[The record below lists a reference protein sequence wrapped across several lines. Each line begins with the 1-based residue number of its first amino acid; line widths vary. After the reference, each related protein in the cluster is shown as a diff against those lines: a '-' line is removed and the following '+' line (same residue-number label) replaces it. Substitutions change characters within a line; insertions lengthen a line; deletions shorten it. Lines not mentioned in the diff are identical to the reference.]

1 MRNTDLEDIR
11 AVIRRV
17 RREHFPDLDEAF
29 LDHVLE
35 IEAAS
40 LEDDAGAQRLLRE
53 AVAAQEAKD

>member
-1 MRNTDLEDIR
+1 MRTTDLEDIR

-17 RREHFPDLDEAF
+17 RSEHFPDLDEAF

-40 LEDDAGAQRLLRE
+40 LEDDAGAQRLIRD
-53 AVAAQEAKD
+53 AIAAQETKE